1 MSKRLPP
8 KLTGF
13 TLIEVITSLIVISF
27 AGLIA
32 ATVLGAGYLRV
43 EQMVTQQEDLRRTA
57 NCVENIKAR
66 MEGQSASYV
75 DGHLDELRTVC
86 GTDISIT
93 VQNARASVDTDKAK
107 TVKLEVCTAEMGNLC
122 ALRLITVKGAMEFN
136 YVVGHR

>member
-1 MSKRLPP
+1 MSKGLPS
-8 KLTGF
+8 KWAGF
-13 TLIEVITSLIVISF
+13 TLIEVITTLVVISF

-57 NCVENIKAR
+57 NCVEQIKAR
-66 MEGQSASYV
+66 LEGQSASYV
-75 DGHLDELRTVC
+75 DGRIEELRTIC

-93 VQNARASVDTDKAK
+93 VQNARAIVGTDKAK
-107 TVKLEVCTAEMGNLC
+107 TVKLQVCTAEVDNLC